1 LRSYGGSG
9 PFSSFWSGFPED
21 ARRRNPIGLGGA
33 RTHNQ
38 RLKRAILSICKILVV
53 LFSVAAFVAI
63 YVDVLAKR
71 DIVTDEAFTSICWL
85 GFAAMLDPSV

>member
-1 LRSYGGSG
+1 M
-9 PFSSFWSGFPED
+9 
-21 ARRRNPIGLGGA
+21 
-33 RTHNQ
+33 
-38 RLKRAILSICKILVV
+38 
-53 LFSVAAFVAI
+53 FSVAAFVAI